1 MTAKAVPGIA
11 VVICAYT
18 DRRWDDLVAAYRSV
32 LGQTPVADEVVVVI
46 DHNPELMRRFAD
58 SFPEAKVVA
67 NDRPA
72 GLSGARNTGIAV
84 TVSDVVL
91 FLDDDA
97 RADAGWISALTAPF
111 ADPSVQGVAGWAEPA
126 WGDAG
131 QPGWFPDPFLWVV
144 GCSYQGLPTTVSDV
158 RNPLGCAMGFRR
170 SAIESVGGFSGSV
183 GRVGTH
189 PVGCEETEFSIRLRQ
204 LDPSA
209 RIVMVPQAVVHH
221 RVSDDRRS
229 VGYYLRRCYWE
240 GVSKAVVSA
249 AVGTEDGLESER
261 AYATRVLPAA
271 VLNGLGDTLRGRL
284 SGLGRAVAVVAG
296 LAATSLGFVRGRLSG
311 TTTTERPAAP
321 VRIRTR
327 PTVDAD
333 TGVDAETRV
342 DAA

>member
-1 MTAKAVPGIA
+1 MTTRPGIA

-18 DRRWDDLVAAYRSV
+18 EKRWDDLVAAYRSV
-32 LGQTPVADEVVVVI
+32 GRQTVAADEVVVVI
-46 DHNPELMRRFAD
+46 DHNPQLLRRFSE
-58 SFPEAKVVA
+58 SFPDATVVP
-67 NDRPA
+67 NEQTS
-72 GLSGARNTGIAV
+72 GLSGARNTGIEA

-97 RADAGWISALTAPF
+97 RTDAGWIAALTAPF
-111 ADPSVQGVAGWAEPA
+111 ADPSVQGVAGWADPA
-126 WGDAG
+126 WGAAG
-131 QPGWFPDPFLWVV
+131 QPAWFPEPFLWVV
-144 GCSYQGLPTTVSDV
+144 GCSYEGLPTTVSDV

-170 SAIESVGGFSGSV
+170 SAIEAVGGFSGSV

-209 RIVMVPQAVVHH
+209 RIVMVPQAVVQH

-229 VGYYLRRCYWE
+229 VKYYLRRCYWE

-249 AVGTEDGLESER
+249 AVGTQDGLESER

-271 VLNGLGDTLRGRL
+271 VVRGLGDTMRGRIA
-284 SGLGRAVAVVAG
+284 GLGRSAAVVAG
-296 LAATSLGFVRGRLSG
+296 LGATSLGFVRGRVSG
-311 TTTTERPAAP
+311 TTTTERPAVPA
-321 VRIRTR
+321 RLSSR
-327 PTVDAD
+327 PTSDAD
-333 TGVDAETRV
+333 QRI